1 LCRRIYMELGR
12 NYGGWCV
19 DGAGGGAERAREDG
33 SADPGGESRLSA
45 FGHFPHL
52 SLLLS
57 VSSLSPRPMQ
67 GPLASTVTPYE
78 RGRRFLKPGET
89 LRAGESLTSVDCK
102 SKLVRGGRAIGH

>member
-1 LCRRIYMELGR
+1 
-12 NYGGWCV
+12 
-19 DGAGGGAERAREDG
+19 
-33 SADPGGESRLSA
+33 
-45 FGHFPHL
+45 
-52 SLLLS
+52 
-57 VSSLSPRPMQ
+57 MQ